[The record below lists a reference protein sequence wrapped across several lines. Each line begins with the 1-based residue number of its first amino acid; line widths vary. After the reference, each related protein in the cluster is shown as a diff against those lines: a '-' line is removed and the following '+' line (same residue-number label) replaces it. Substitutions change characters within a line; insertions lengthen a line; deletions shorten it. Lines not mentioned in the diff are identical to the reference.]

1 MRRVARAGF
10 EGKTKFENKKFEN
23 KKFDNNEE
31 TSMKRFA
38 ILVSAFCL
46 LTASA
51 ASAATSEK
59 FGKGGWIQDFQPEI
73 DRANSSGEQ
82 FRIKGHCQSN
92 CTLFLGL
99 RNVCVERSATLLFHS
114 GHDRQRNINAGS
126 TNRMLSAYNASLRQ
140 YVVDNHYMD
149 TLAFHAISGAQ
160 IIDRFGYKECP
171 RK

>member
-1 MRRVARAGF
+1 
-10 EGKTKFENKKFEN
+10 
-23 KKFDNNEE
+23 
-31 TSMKRFA
+31 MKRLVVLVGV
-38 ILVSAFCL
+38 ILMTISSVAF
-46 LTASA
+46 
-51 ASAATSEK
+51 AATSER

-73 DRANSSGEQ
+73 DRGEL

-99 RNVCVERSATLLFHS
+99 RNVERSATLLFHS
-114 GHDRQRNINAGS
+114 GHDRQRNLNANS

-149 TLAFHAISGAQ
+149 SLAFHSISGAD
-160 IIDRFGYKECP
+160 IIDRFGCRECP